1 MNRIGK
7 LAVAVTVVF
16 WSVGNL
22 IVRSSTLTGPQ
33 VAFWRYLI
41 AACLYSIFHLARV
54 GPLRWSDM
62 VKAAPTAIAISLEIV
77 AFFIAIKQTSVANAT
92 VIGSLMP
99 LLLFGVAMRRF
110 AERVPLTVI
119 AATVLSLIGVVAVV
133 FGGPNG
139 AELNVAGDAFAV
151 LALVLFAAYF
161 TFAKIARETMHS
173 FTLQTHSLLIGI
185 PIILAVTLID
195 SGELVVP
202 SGDQWWPV
210 FGLIA
215 FPTTGHLLINW
226 AHGHVSLT
234 LSSLMTLGV
243 PVLSIGGA
251 AIFFNESISVVQGM
265 GILVV
270 LSVLSWAIVQ
280 TNKIRP
286 DEQEEIV
293 TEGTTAPA

>member
-7 LAVAVTVVF
+7 FAVALTVVF
-16 WSVGNL
+16 WSIGNL

-41 AACLYSIFHLARV
+41 AAGLYSLYHVARV
-54 GPLRWSDM
+54 GPLRWSDT
-62 VKAAPTAIAISLEIV
+62 VKAAPTAIAISLEIL
-77 AFFIAIKQTSVANAT
+77 AFFIAIKQTTVANAT

-110 AERVPLTVI
+110 SERVPLSVV
-119 AATVLSLIGVVAVV
+119 AATLLSLVGVVAVV
-133 FGGPNG
+133 FGGSTG
-139 AELNVAGDAFAV
+139 AELNLTGDAYAV
-151 LALVLFAAYF
+151 VALLLFAAYF
-161 TFAKIARETMHS
+161 TFAKIARETMDS

-185 PIILAVTLID
+185 PVILAVTLVD

-202 SGDQWWPV
+202 VGDQWWPV

-251 AIFFNESISVVQGM
+251 AIFFGESISLVQGC

-270 LSVLSWAIVQ
+270 LLVLSWAIVQ

-286 DEQEEIV
+286 EENE
-293 TEGTTAPA
+293 TEGTTVPA

>member
-16 WSVGNL
+16 WSIGNL
-22 IVRSSTLTGPQ
+22 IVRWSTLTGPQ

-41 AACLYSIFHLARV
+41 AATLYSLFHMVRV
-54 GPLRWSDM
+54 GPLKWSDT

-77 AFFIAIKQTSVANAT
+77 AFFIAIKQTTVANAT
-92 VIGSLMP
+92 VIGALMP

-110 AERVPLTVI
+110 SERVPLSVI
-119 AATVLSLIGVVAVV
+119 AATILSLLAVVAVV
-133 FGGPNG
+133 FGGANG
-139 AELNVAGDAFAV
+139 AELNLRGDAFAV
-151 LALVLFAAYF
+151 VALLLFAAYF
-161 TFAKIARETMHS
+161 TFAKIARETMDS
-173 FTLQTHSLLIGI
+173 FTLQTHSLLLGT
-185 PIILAVTLID
+185 PIILVVTLID
-195 SGELVVP
+195 SGSLVVP

-251 AIFFNESISVVQGM
+251 AIFFNESISLVQGL

-270 LSVLSWAIVQ
+270 LIVLSWAIVQ

-286 DEQEEIV
+286 DEESE
-293 TEGTTAPA
+293 TAGTTTAA

>member
-7 LAVAVTVVF
+7 FAVALTVIF
-16 WSVGNL
+16 WSIGNL

-33 VAFWRYLI
+33 VAFWRYVI
-41 AACLYSIFHLARV
+41 AACLYSLYHVARV
-54 GPLRWSDM
+54 GPLRWSDT

-77 AFFIAIKQTSVANAT
+77 AFFIAIKQTTVANAT

-110 AERVPLTVI
+110 SERVPLSVI
-119 AATVLSLIGVVAVV
+119 AATLLSLVGVITVV
-133 FGGPNG
+133 FGSPTG
-139 AELNVAGDAFAV
+139 AELNLAGDAFAV
-151 LALVLFAAYF
+151 VALLLFAAYF
-161 TFAKIARETMHS
+161 TFAKIARETMAS

-195 SGELVVP
+195 SGELVIP
-202 SGDQWWPV
+202 AGDQWWPV

-251 AIFFNESISVVQGM
+251 AIFFGESISLVQGL

-270 LSVLSWAIVQ
+270 LLVLSWAIVQ

-286 DEQEEIV
+286 EENE
-293 TEGTTAPA
+293 TQGTTAPA